1 MLKKITEEVFEE
13 LVLHSTGPVLVDF
26 GAEWCHPCKKLDP
39 LVEELAEEWKHRV
52 DVYKIDVD
60 ESASIAMAYAV
71 MGVPTLMLFNQGEIT
86 ARLTG
91 FAHKNK
97 LKKVFETNLPPQI

>member
-1 MLKKITEEVFEE
+1 MLRKITEEVFEE
-13 LVLHSTGPVLVDF
+13 LVLRSTRPVLVDF

-39 LVEELAEEWKHRV
+39 LVEELAEEWKDRV

-60 ESASIAMAYAV
+60 ESASIAMAHAV
-71 MGVPTLMLFNQGEIT
+71 MGVPTLMLFIQGET
-86 ARLTG
+86 AARLTG

-97 LKKVFETNLPPQI
+97 LKRVFEANLPPQN